1 MAFLLKRCGWM
12 AAAALAAAPCVEA
25 GPMKWQITGMDG
37 FALRYRLAQQVEA
50 VKAASGVAQH
60 AESIW
65 SMTGLPDTAD
75 SVMKWEIWS
84 YLQFWLVR
92 NGKAEEEGKIT
103 PSYRDLIMCGYI
115 SVNQI
120 EMPELVVNAEF

>member
-25 GPMKWQITGMDG
+25 GPMKWQITVMDG

-75 SVMKWEIWS
+75 SLAAVKHFVFET
-84 YLQFWLVR
+84 
-92 NGKAEEEGKIT
+92 GKYTMAQLLDALKNDFEG
-103 PSYRDLIMCGYI
+103 G
-115 SVNQI
+115 V
-120 EMPELVVNAEF
+120 